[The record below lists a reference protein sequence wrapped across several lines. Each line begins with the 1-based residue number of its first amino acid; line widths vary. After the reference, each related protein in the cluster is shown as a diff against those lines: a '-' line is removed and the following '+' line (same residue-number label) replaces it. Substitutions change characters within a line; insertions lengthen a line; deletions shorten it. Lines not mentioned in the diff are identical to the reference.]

1 MARLNH
7 TTGLTIDDLDISFSF
22 VNNQIPYF
30 FKKLVCSLK
39 VHI

>member
-7 TTGLTIDDLDISFSF
+7 TTGLTTDDLDISFSF
-22 VNNQIPYF
+22 VNTQIPF
-30 FKKLVCSLK
+30 LFKELVCSLE